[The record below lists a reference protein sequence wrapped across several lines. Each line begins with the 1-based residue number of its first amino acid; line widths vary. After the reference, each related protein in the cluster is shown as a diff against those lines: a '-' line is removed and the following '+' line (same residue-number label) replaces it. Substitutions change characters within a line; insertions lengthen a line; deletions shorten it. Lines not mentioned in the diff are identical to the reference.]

1 MVIYVLFCCLG
12 TNMSKCGF
20 RGSASNGATTAQGAK
35 VWQVC
40 SDFLAKCFF
49 GCFCLMLVSFCHVGV
64 PQTRS
69 LNFNNLQKAHHI
81 HVFSLY

>member
-35 VWQVC
+35 V
-40 SDFLAKCFF
+40 
-49 GCFCLMLVSFCHVGV
+49 
-64 PQTRS
+64 
-69 LNFNNLQKAHHI
+69 
-81 HVFSLY
+81 